1 MADAEW
7 DDFLLR
13 HTRVE
18 TSPVLTIQT
27 KGTASFNNATF
38 EALGE
43 PASLI
48 FRYDR
53 ANNRIGLRAGAG
65 EEHAYPVRRVGA
77 HRTWILS
84 MIAFLKH
91 NGLPIGEV
99 RRLKGEMEGDTLV
112 FDLADTAHD
121 AQRRRR

>member
-1 MADAEW
+1 M
-7 DDFLLR
+7 
-13 HTRVE
+13 
-18 TSPVLTIQT
+18 LTIQT
-27 KGTASFNNATF
+27 KGTASLNFATF

-43 PASLI
+43 PDTVV

-53 ANNRIGLRAGAG
+53 AGGRIGLRVGAG
-65 EEHAYPVRRVGA
+65 EDHAYPVRRVGG
-77 HRTWILS
+77 HRTWIIS
-84 MIAFLKH
+84 MIAFLNH
-91 NGLPIGEV
+91 NKIPIGTL